1 MFGVQDASKIGK
13 RPLIITLICVFN
25 FIGITISFLGLLVPE
40 ERALIVRRV
49 GAIMVPIAFII
60 CLLTFVGL
68 IGYWKMRK
76 WGVWVYLSMA
86 LINFS
91 SDFLFKLR
99 LSQTGI
105 IQYGLIIFVI
115 VIGFIYFNRMT

>member
-25 FIGITISFLGLLVPE
+25 FIGIAISFLGLLNPE
-40 ERALIVRRV
+40 QRALIVRRA
-49 GAIMVPIAFII
+49 GAVMVPIAFII

-86 LINFS
+86 VINFG

-105 IQYGLIIFVI
+105 IQYWLIILVI
-115 VIGFIYFNRMT
+115 AIGLFYFDRMT